1 MIKIICLGKLK
12 EKYLED
18 LVNDYLKRITK
29 YHKIEIIELKDENDL
44 SKEAK
49 NIVKYIDSKDYV
61 ISLDINGKTFNSQ
74 DFANLLNLTFINYS
88 NIVFIIGSS
97 FGLDESIKKRSNLLL
112 SFSDLLTASDFICS
126 TSAVSYSFSTLIL
139 VLSTILSKIISPP

>member
-1 MIKIICLGKLK
+1 MIKIICLGKIK

-61 ISLDINGKTFNSQ
+61 ISLDINGKSLNSQ
-74 DFANLLNLTFINYS
+74 DFANLLNQTFI
-88 NIVFIIGSS
+88 SS
-97 FGLDESIKKRSNLLL
+97 PFLDS
-112 SFSDLLTASDFICS
+112 
-126 TSAVSYSFSTLIL
+126 
-139 VLSTILSKIISPP
+139 